1 MSQVFIL
8 CAMRGRLE
16 MRKAKS
22 YLANFRQGENDIFI
36 ASMATWEEHL
46 KGLVV
51 LGRQCLALKEEVEHS
66 SGRQE
71 VLTFDGE

>member
-1 MSQVFIL
+1 
-8 CAMRGRLE
+8 MRQ
-16 MRKAKS
+16 AKS
-22 YLANFRQGENDIFI
+22 DLAIFGQGENDIFI

-51 LGRQCLALKEEVEHS
+51 LGRQCLAHKEEEEQT

-71 VLTFDGE
+71 VLSFDGE